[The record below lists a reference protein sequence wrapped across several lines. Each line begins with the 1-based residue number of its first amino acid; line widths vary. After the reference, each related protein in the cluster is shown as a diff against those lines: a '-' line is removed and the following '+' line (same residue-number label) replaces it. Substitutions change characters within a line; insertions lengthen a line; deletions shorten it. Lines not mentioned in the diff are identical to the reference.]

1 MEGFGD
7 GHQSGLAAHPATE
20 SGEFVGLFQPAPV
33 ARVGVQIHQD
43 LVHAAEFRV
52 QHALDLGIGDGN
64 AGLGGL
70 CGDLGGGGAGVVLWG
85 RQWPVAGQGRGQII
99 GGLRWPVG
107 AGPAGAIGLPLCV
120 NLAVPQRLEE
130 GGPACINAGRIGGM
144 AGSKLI
150 DVIGVCAIHEGL
162 GVELVVGGVVG
173 HYCLRPMSIGRLVA
187 CFAVLSMDFDLL

>member
-1 MEGFGD
+1 MAADTVGADDHDGTDGIEHGTLDLRIGEGDAGFG
-7 GHQSGLAAHPATE
+7 G
-20 SGEFVGLFQPAPV
+20 F
-33 ARVGVQIHQD
+33 
-43 LVHAAEFRV
+43 
-52 QHALDLGIGDGN
+52 
-64 AGLGGL
+64 
-70 CGDLGGGGAGVVLWG
+70 CGDFRGGGAGVFRWRLQ
-85 RQWPVAGQGRGQII
+85 RPVAGQSRGQII
-99 GGLRWPVG
+99 GGLRRPVG
-107 AGPAGAIGLPLCV
+107 ACPAGAIGLPLCV